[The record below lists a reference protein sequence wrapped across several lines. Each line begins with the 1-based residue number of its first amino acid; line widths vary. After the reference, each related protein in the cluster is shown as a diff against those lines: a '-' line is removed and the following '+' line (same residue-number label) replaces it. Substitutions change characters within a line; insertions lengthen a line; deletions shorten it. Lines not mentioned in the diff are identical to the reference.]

1 MVYHYLMPR
10 LALLLLLLLSQAW
23 AQVQVAATTPLLA
36 DLVSQVGGNRVKVE
50 SVLPPGADPHTFE
63 PTPSTAKNLARS
75 RLLFANGLGLEAF
88 LPKLQRLLPQGA
100 RVVKLA
106 EGQPGLI
113 CQEEHQEEN
122 PEEREHA
129 HGPCDPHLWLD
140 PTYALRYAE
149 RIFQELSQL
158 DPKGKAIYQ
167 ANLKRFKAEV
177 ERRDKAFQACNL
189 KGLKV
194 VTQHDAFAYFARRY
208 GLRVVGSLTASGVQ
222 EAGTRTFL
230 TLLERARREG
240 VKLVLAEPQF
250 QGTAL
255 KALAE
260 ALGARI
266 VVLYT
271 DTLDRRVPSYL
282 ALLDHNLKA
291 LCP

>member
-1 MVYHYLMPR
+1 MLR
-10 LALLLLLLLSQAW
+10 LALLLLLLSPAW
-23 AQVQVAATTPLLA
+23 AQVQVAATTPILA

-50 SVLPPGADPHTFE
+50 SVVPPGADPHTFE
-63 PTPSTAKNLARS
+63 PTPNTAKNLARS

-113 CQEEHQEEN
+113 CQEEHPEEG
-122 PEEREHA
+122 PGEREHA
-129 HGPCDPHLWLD
+129 HGPCNPHLWLD

-149 RIFQELSQL
+149 RITQELAQV
-158 DPKGKAIYQ
+158 DPQGKAIYQ
-167 ANLKRFKAEV
+167 ANLKRFRAEV
-177 ERRDKAFQACNL
+177 EKRDKAFQACNL

-222 EAGTRTFL
+222 EAGSRTFL

-240 VKLVLAEPQF
+240 VKLLLAEPQF

-266 VVLYT
+266 AVLYT
-271 DTLDRRVPSYL
+271 DTLDQKVPTYL

>member
-10 LALLLLLLLSQAW
+10 LVLLLLLLSPAW
-23 AQVQVAATTPLLA
+23 AQVQVAATTPILA
-36 DLVSQVGGNRVKVE
+36 DLVSQVGGNRVKVA
-50 SVLPPGADPHTFE
+50 SVVPPGADPHTFE
-63 PTPSTAKNLARS
+63 PTPSTAKTLAQS

-88 LPKLQRLLPQGA
+88 LPKLQSLLPQGA

-113 CQEEHQEEN
+113 CQEEGQEE
-122 PEEREHA
+122 EHGEKEHG
-129 HGPCDPHLWLD
+129 HGPCNPHLWLD
-140 PTYALRYAE
+140 PTYALRYGE
-149 RIFQELSQL
+149 RIAQELSRL
-158 DPKGKAIYQ
+158 DPQGKALYQ
-167 ANLKRFKAEV
+167 ANLRRFKAEV
-177 ERRDKAFQACNL
+177 EKRDKAFQACKL

-208 GLRVVGSLTASGVQ
+208 GLQVVGSLTAMGVQ
-222 EAGTRTFL
+222 EAGSRSFL

-255 KALAE
+255 KALAQ

-266 VVLYT
+266 AVLYT
-271 DTLDRRVPSYL
+271 DTLDRRVSSYL
-282 ALLDHNLKA
+282 DLLDHNLRA

>member
-1 MVYHYLMPR
+1 MRALT
-10 LALLLLLLLSQAW
+10 LLLLLGLPLNPALAQLSI
-23 AQVQVAATTPLLA
+23 AATTPILA
-36 DLVSQVGGNRVKVE
+36 DLVRQVGGNRV
-50 SVLPPGADPHTFE
+50 SVVSVVPPGMDPHTFE
-63 PTPSTAKNLARS
+63 PTPSTAKALAKS
-75 RLLFANGLGLEAF
+75 QLLFANGLGLEAF
-88 LPKLQRLLPQGA
+88 LPKLQNLLPKGA
-100 RVVKLA
+100 RLVKLA

-113 CQEEHQEEN
+113 CAEEEPEEHEEN
-122 PEEREHA
+122 GHA
-129 HGPCDPHLWLD
+129 HGPCNPHLWLD

-149 RIFQELSQL
+149 RMAQELARL
-158 DPKGKAIYQ
+158 DPKGKGVYQ
-167 ANLKRFKAEV
+167 ANLARFRQEV
-177 ERRDKAFQACNL
+177 ERRDQAFKACNL

-208 GLRVVGSLTASGVQ
+208 GLEVVGSLTATGAQ
-222 EAGTRTFL
+222 EAGSQSFL
-230 TLLERARREG
+230 RLLNRARQKG

-266 VVLYT
+266 AVLYT
-271 DTLDRRVPSYL
+271 DTLDRKVPHYL